1 MARSAHIRVERV
13 AFIAALKVILKSFE
27 DYKVKAD
34 AAEAKYTAACEAWA
48 LDILAKGKYD
58 KVEAHHRGV
67 FLSVTDKVGNTRP
80 KRPEIEEPKN
90 YNRYTAIN
98 DLRSTLTL
106 LEMSTDDTVSTYT
119 YADVARYL

>member
-27 DYKVKAD
+27 DYKAKSD
-34 AAEAKYTAACEAWA
+34 AADAKYTAAREAWA
-48 LDILAKGKYD
+48 LDVLAKGKYD
-58 KVEAHHRGV
+58 KVEATNRGV
-67 FLSVTDKVGNTRP
+67 FLNVTSKVMNTYP
-80 KRPEIEEPKN
+80 KRPEIESPKN
-90 YNRYTAIN
+90 YNSYGAIN
-98 DLRSTLTL
+98 DIRSTLTL

>member
-1 MARSAHIRVERV
+1 MVRSAHIRVERV

-27 DYKVKAD
+27 DYKVKSEEAD
-34 AAEAKYTAACEAWA
+34 AKHDAACEAWA
-48 LDILAKGKYD
+48 LDIIAKGKYD
-58 KVEAHHRGV
+58 KVESTGRGV
-67 FLSVTDKVGNTRP
+67 HLVVADKVTNTRP
-80 KRPEIEEPKN
+80 KHARPEEPKN
-90 YNRYTAIN
+90 YNRYSAIN

>member
-1 MARSAHIRVERV
+1 MVRSAHIRVERV

-27 DYKVKAD
+27 DYKAKEEAEQIKYD
-34 AAEAKYTAACEAWA
+34 AAQEAWA

-58 KVEAHHRGV
+58 KVESTGRGIH
-67 FLSVTDKVGNTRP
+67 LLVTDKVSNTRP
-80 KRPEIEEPKN
+80 KRLELESPKN
-90 YNRYTAIN
+90 YNRYNAIN